1 MAIIGPNDLPVVLK
15 LNSDPMKAYCLAQ
28 LGHPAVAVE
37 IEEAQ
42 FEIALRV
49 TCDFIAGYFPRE
61 QKLALFYTEPL
72 VPTYP
77 MPDDAY
83 WIQEVQWDPVTT
95 RIDDVFGAESF
106 LFNIGNISGVQ
117 NILTDYYLLQA
128 YRRSSQQILGTIGHW
143 DVLNEGGDGPGNQL
157 IRLYPTP
164 KGAFPVTVLYYPAI
178 THFRSPQARM
188 LASEML
194 LAETKVM
201 VGAARRKIAGVP
213 MPDGGSLALD
223 GEALVAEGKEEKAAI
238 IEKAIHLGEPMPII
252 KAG

>member
-1 MAIIGPNDLPVVLK
+1 MEVVMRLIIVPFVSVSAFSDINTGDLFL
-15 LNSDPMKAYCLAQ
+15 SEKAYEEKQESLIRHELAHLYSNDPDHGKMWSELAEQ
-28 LGHPAVAVE
+28 PLPTVDLFKKMRKRLGIPQH
-37 IEEAQ
+37 
-42 FEIALRV
+42 IA
-49 TCDFIAGYFPRE
+49 A
-61 QKLALFYTEPL
+61 
-72 VPTYP
+72 
-77 MPDDAY
+77 
-83 WIQEVQWDPVTT
+83 
-95 RIDDVFGAESF
+95 
-106 LFNIGNISGVQ
+106 NIGNISGVQ

-143 DVLNEGGDGPGNQL
+143 EVLNEGGSGPTNQL

-164 KGAFPVTVLYYPAI
+164 KGAFPVVVVYYPTI

-201 VGAARRKIAGVP
+201 VGAARRKIAGIP

-238 IEKAIHLGEPMPII
+238 IEKAIHLGEPMGFV
-252 KAG
+252 KA

>member
-1 MAIIGPNDLPVVLK
+1 MAIIGPNDLPVVMK
-15 LNSDPMKAYCLAQ
+15 VASDPMKAYCLAE
-28 LGHPAVAVE
+28 LGSPGVAVE
-37 IEEAQ
+37 ITEQQ

-49 TCDFIAGYFPRE
+49 TGDFIAGYFPRE

-72 VPTYP
+72 VATYP

-106 LFNIGNISGVQ
+106 LFNIGNISGIQ

-143 DVLNEGGDGPGNQL
+143 DVLNEGGDGPTRQL

-164 KGAFPVTVLYYPAI
+164 KGAFPVTVLYYP
-178 THFRSPQARM
+178 TVSHFRSPQARL
-188 LASEML
+188 LANEML
-194 LAETKVM
+194 LAETKIM

-223 GEALVAEGKEEKAAI
+223 GEALVGEGKEEKAAI
-238 IEKAIHLGEPMPII
+238 IEKAIHLGEPLPII